1 MAIWNAA
8 KTVKTQIEPKWLRTI
23 GVHNLVRS
31 PDPEM
36 IVFWGLA
43 GPGGPGHTFKRWGA
57 SLVIISR
64 AHGAC
69 VLHCAAHSEWRVTCD
84 LSQNPHLRL
93 EPIKLRSHHH
103 HHQWTT

>member
-8 KTVKTQIEPKWLRTI
+8 KTVKTQTEPKWVRTI
-23 GVHNLVRS
+23 GVRNLVRS

-36 IVFWGLA
+36 IEFWGLA

-57 SLVIISR
+57 SLGIVSR
-64 AHGAC
+64 AHGVC

-84 LSQNPHLRL
+84 LSQNPHR
-93 EPIKLRSHHH
+93 EHGAPGRMFRSS
-103 HHQWTT
+103 